1 MRLDFTNKN
10 VLVTG
15 ASRGI
20 GKAIAE
26 AFSQCGANLILVA
39 RNKGRLEVVAQKV
52 KAREFFCADVSSYS
66 EMEEVY
72 SKVKEKYG
80 FLDVVVNNAGISPH
94 FRSFHKTPESDWDE
108 IIGVNLKGVLNN
120 AKLSFELLKKGRDPV
135 LINVASVVG
144 LAGAQKIAVYCA
156 TKAAV
161 VNFTKALSIEWASY
175 SIRVVGIC
183 PGYVKTDMTKGIF
196 SKDDLR
202 NQLLSMIPMRRF
214 ADPPEIANVVL
225 FAASSL
231 ASYITGSC
239 IIVDGG
245 LLSGL

>member
-1 MRLDFTNKN
+1 MRFNFANKN

-39 RNKGRLEVVAQKV
+39 RNKERLKVVAREV
-52 KAREFFCADVSSYS
+52 KAKDFFCADVSSFS

-72 SKVKEKYG
+72 SIVEEKYG
-80 FLDVVVNNAGISPH
+80 FLDIVVNNAGISPH
-94 FRSFHKTPESDWDE
+94 FRSFHKTAVDDWDE
-108 IIGVNLKGVLNN
+108 IINVNLKGVLNN
-120 AKLSFELLKKGRDPV
+120 ARLSFELLRKGKNPV
-135 LINVASVVG
+135 LINVASIAG

-156 TKAAV
+156 AKAAV
-161 VNFTKALSIEWASY
+161 VNFTRVLSIEWASY
-175 SIRVVGIC
+175 GIRVVGVC

-225 FAASSL
+225 FVASPL

>member
-1 MRLDFTNKN
+1 M
-10 VLVTG
+10 
-15 ASRGI
+15 
-20 GKAIAE
+20 
-26 AFSQCGANLILVA
+26 
-39 RNKGRLEVVAQKV
+39 
-52 KAREFFCADVSSYS
+52 
-66 EMEEVY
+66 
-72 SKVKEKYG
+72 
-80 FLDVVVNNAGISPH
+80 
-94 FRSFHKTPESDWDE
+94 
-108 IIGVNLKGVLNN
+108 
-120 AKLSFELLKKGRDPV
+120 
-135 LINVASVVG
+135 
-144 LAGAQKIAVYCA
+144 
-156 TKAAV
+156 
-161 VNFTKALSIEWASY
+161 
-175 SIRVVGIC
+175 VGIC